1 MDKFINDKLRMLFIC
16 KDDKAMEEL
25 ATSTMV
31 ELTSLTPESEDMSL
45 IVETY
50 GELMSNRGY
59 LPHIINE
66 GRLDKVAKITIVTW
80 FGIYKFY
87 SAENGYSALLGSRE
101 NVLVLDD
108 ELEIPRLTYF
118 DSIEPIA
125 SEYGDMILLSKF
137 KECKSKTKYTRQLHR
152 HVKELHGDLVFNNFK
167 QG

>member
-50 GELMSNRGY
+50 GELMSNHGY

-66 GRLDKVAKITIVTW
+66 ERLDKVAKITIVTW

-108 ELEIPRLTYF
+108 ELEIPRLTYS

>member
-1 MDKFINDKLRMLFIC
+1 MEKFINDKLRMLFIC

-50 GELMSNRGY
+50 GELMLNRGY
-59 LPHIINE
+59 LSHIINE
-66 GRLDKVAKITIVTW
+66 ERLDEIARITIVTW

-101 NVLVLDD
+101 NVVVLDD
-108 ELEIPRLTYF
+108 KLELDKGIF
-118 DSIEPIA
+118 ADCIEPIA
-125 SEYGDMILLSKF
+125 SLYGDMILLSKF
-137 KECKSKTKYTRQLHR
+137 NQCESKTKYTQQLHHSAR
-152 HVKELHGDLVFNNFK
+152 QIHADLIYNHFNK
-167 QG
+167 Q